1 MRIVLEIAG
10 VVLLINGIGGLISD
24 DFGLLSR
31 LADGASLTGLQFAA
45 VVAGAVMLGG
55 SLISRSRS

>member
-1 MRIVLEIAG
+1 MRLVCEIG
-10 VVLLINGIGGLISD
+10 GIILLINGIGGLIND

-31 LADGASLTGLQFAA
+31 LTDGAGLTGLQFAA
-45 VVAGAVMLGG
+45 VVVGGVMLGG

>member
-10 VVLLINGIGGLISD
+10 VVLLINGIGGLIRD

-31 LADGASLTGLQFAA
+31 LTDGASLTGLQFAA